1 MSTELITTVQEMLKE
16 ETWTRATISNYTK
29 NNLTELTTLI
39 EKNKPASRRRP
50 KKLQCVRPPH
60 RAKAKRR
67 HRPSSLSVRMNPRA
81 KVNPQVLSFTDKYI
95 YYDRT
100 TGRSHP

>member
-39 EKNKPASRRRP
+39 SFARAAIIASLIIEPVVTIRVLFF
-50 KKLQCVRPPH
+50 KV
-60 RAKAKRR
+60 
-67 HRPSSLSVRMNPRA
+67 SSSNMTESEGEYSDASIKIPF
-81 KVNPQVLSFTDKYI
+81 PFSSGI
-95 YYDRT
+95 E
-100 TGRSHP
+100 